1 LAVARTPSTSRLS
14 KSSSGSRARNSFQI
28 KKLESAPTD
37 LIKDILTPASV
48 HGGTPAVLTNALYFK
63 GAWLRKFDSF
73 YLLTGD
79 HIRVPFM
86 SSTSKQDIASHTG
99 CKVLRLPYA
108 SVREHWAFSMYV
120 YLPDADDLS
129 GLLQKLSSDPKE
141 EEENEEKLPVLK
153 GKRW

>member
-1 LAVARTPSTSRLS
+1 
-14 KSSSGSRARNSFQI
+14 
-28 KKLESAPTD
+28 
-37 LIKDILTPASV
+37 
-48 HGGTPAVLTNALYFK
+48 
-63 GAWLRKFDSF
+63 
-73 YLLTGD
+73 
-79 HIRVPFM
+79 M